1 MHIMIANPDGY
12 VPKVYDFWFEEPELR
27 YFATEKDCQTKGAEI
42 LKWARQTME
51 DKNKQVIKSWLD
63 CIEVTKS
70 EKASFNHQPRTAKS
84 L

>member
-1 MHIMIANPDGY
+1 MVANPNAY
-12 VPKVYDFWFEEPELR
+12 VPDVYDFWFEEPELR
-27 YFATEKDCQTKGAEI
+27 YFATEKDCQTTGNEI

-70 EKASFNHQPRTAKS
+70 EKASFNYKLGTAKS

>member
-1 MHIMIANPDGY
+1 MIANPNAY
-12 VPKVYDFWFEEPELR
+12 VPDVYDFWFQEPELR
-27 YFATEKDCQTKGAEI
+27 YFATEKDCQTTGNEI

>member
-1 MHIMIANPDGY
+1 MVSNPNAY
-12 VPKVYDFWFEEPELR
+12 VPDVYDFWFEEPELR
-27 YFATEKDCQTKGAEI
+27 YFATEKDCQTTGNEI

>member
-1 MHIMIANPDGY
+1 MVANPNAY
-12 VPKVYDFWFEEPELR
+12 VPDVYDFWFQEPELR
-27 YFATEKDCQTKGAEI
+27 YFATEKDCQTTGNEI

>member
-1 MHIMIANPDGY
+1 MIANPDGY
-12 VPKVYDFWFEEPELR
+12 VPKVYDFWFQEPELR

-42 LKWARQTME
+42 LEWARQTME
-51 DKNKQVIKSWLD
+51 NKNLKVMQTWLE

-70 EKASFNHQPRTAKS
+70 EKASFNYQLGATKS

>member
-1 MHIMIANPDGY
+1 MHIMVANPNAY
-12 VPKVYDFWFEEPELR
+12 VPDVYDFWFQEPELR
-27 YFATEKDCQTKGAEI
+27 YFATEKDCQTTGNEI
-42 LKWARQTME
+42 LNWARQTME
-51 DKNKQVIKSWLD
+51 NKNKQVIKSWLD